1 MSAQVLEEAVGRVRP
16 AWKYCGVGLL
26 GDITWDRG
34 TWSTGSFSPFFRFR
48 FRFRFRFFF
57 WFRTRFR
64 LVSSRLVS
72 FSVSSRSVSTRFR
85 SRLLSKFSKSSKK
98 LEKILTQKNLDSF
111 PVAEE
116 VALSWCLA
124 GSAFVAAK

>member
-1 MSAQVLEEAVGRVRP
+1 MVD
-16 AWKYCGVGLL
+16 GLL
-26 GDITWDRG
+26 F
-34 TWSTGSFSPFFRFR
+34 SFFSVSVSVFLFGSGLGFA
-48 FRFRFRFFF
+48 
-57 WFRTRFR
+57 
-64 LVSSRLVS
+64 SSRLVS

-85 SRLLSKFSKSSKK
+85 SRPLSKFSKSSKK

>member
-1 MSAQVLEEAVGRVRP
+1 MVPDSV
-16 AWKYCGVGLL
+16 
-26 GDITWDRG
+26 
-34 TWSTGSFSPFFRFR
+34 SP
-48 FRFRFRFFF
+48 
-57 WFRTRFR
+57 
-64 LVSSRLVS
+64 RLVS
-72 FSVSSRSVSTRFR
+72 FRFPFLLVPF
-85 SRLLSKFSKSSKK
+85 RLGFVLVLFRNFQSLQKK